1 MEYHVPSVA
10 LAAQALKLLSRDKYK
25 ASTLKS
31 IADKL
36 GASPT
41 TCLRV
46 LRTLEQEEFIHCDGE
61 TKRYS
66 LGPYLVPLGNRAAEL
81 NDTVARASRE
91 IKRIAAVTGLTTA
104 VIQRWDDRPVFIATA
119 QPAEDDGRL
128 TRLSITIGQPTPL
141 TSGAHGRCFLAYDHD
156 EAEWRRHA
164 AAGLRPLTANTITD
178 PEQFVETLRE
188 VRRNGYAISHGEFY
202 AGTSAVDVP
211 IFEAGGRVA
220 LVISCMYVTSQMDDG
235 RLAEVVEVLREA
247 ARKLSQ
253 WNGYTAH
260 AGEGFWPVDGA
271 RAAPTPTPRPASRD

>member
-10 LAAQALKLLSRDKYK
+10 LAAQVLKLLSRDKYK
-25 ASTLKS
+25 ASTLKC
-31 IADKL
+31 IAQKL
-36 GASPT
+36 DASPT

-46 LRTLEQEEFIHCDGE
+46 LRTLEQEEFIHCDSE

-81 NDTVARASRE
+81 NDTVARAGRE

-104 VIQRWDDRPVFIATA
+104 VIQRWDDRPVFIGAA
-119 QPAEDDGRL
+119 QPPEEDGRL
-128 TRLSITIGQPTPL
+128 TRLSITVGQPTPL
-141 TSGAHGRCFLAYDHD
+141 TSGAHGRCFLAFEYD
-156 EAEWRRHA
+156 EAEWRRLA
-164 AAGLRPLTANTITD
+164 AAGLRPLTPNTITD
-178 PEQFVETLRE
+178 PERFVEALRE

-211 IFEAGGRVA
+211 VFDAGGRVA
-220 LVISCMYVTSQMDDG
+220 LVISIMYVTSQMSESH
-235 RLAEVVEVLREA
+235 LAGIVDVLREA

-260 AGEGFWPVDGA
+260 VGDGA
-271 RAAPTPTPRPASRD
+271 QRAAPATAG